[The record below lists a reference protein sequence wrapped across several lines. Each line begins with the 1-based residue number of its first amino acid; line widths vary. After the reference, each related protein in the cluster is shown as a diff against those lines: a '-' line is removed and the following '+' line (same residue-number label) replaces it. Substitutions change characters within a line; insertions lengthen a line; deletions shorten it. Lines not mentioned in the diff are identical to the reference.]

1 MANIGMRAL
10 GEATQS
16 SGALARGFAALAY
29 PKCLLIVLVSTAISI
44 ALAVGL
50 WYLLR
55 WAVFDQQYFSW
66 GWANWLLRQFGGVAL
81 FFLMLLLFPALT
93 AIVISVFFDA
103 IINEVE
109 RRNYP
114 GLPPLRRQS
123 PGELAGYIAK
133 FTLLILAVNIVALP
147 LYLLLPGINFLIA
160 WTANGYIFGR
170 EYYEAVAMRRLEPR
184 EMHALRRGMGGRV
197 FRAGFV
203 LAMLK
208 TVPILNFF
216 IPVVGCAYLTHL
228 FHATDWRAKAVP
240 PAAALTRR

>member
-1 MANIGMRAL
+1 MATIGSKAL
-10 GEATQS
+10 GEAAETG
-16 SGALARGFAALAY
+16 GALARGFQALGY
-29 PKCLLIVLVSTAISI
+29 PKCMLIVLVSTILSI

-55 WAVFDQQYFSW
+55 WAIFDPGYFAW
-66 GWANWLLRQFGGVAL
+66 GWVNWVLRQFGGVAL
-81 FFLMLLLFPALT
+81 IYLLFLMFPALM

-114 GLPPLRRQS
+114 DLPPQRRQP
-123 PGELAGYIAK
+123 PGELVLYIVK
-133 FTLLILAVNIVALP
+133 FTLLIIAVNLLALP
-147 LYLLLPGINFLIA
+147 FYLLLPGINLLIA

-184 EMHALRRGMGGRV
+184 QMRALRHETGGRI
-197 FRAGFV
+197 FRAGFL

-228 FHATDWRAKAVP
+228 FHAMPWREK
-240 PAAALTRR
+240 TQSQ